1 MSYKLDVGKVSSI
14 KNNIK
19 IELLNS
25 LFQKREN
32 PGRRSAD
39 LNAERLRAE
48 RDALLKE
55 IPIAIFYLDTDLRYT
70 SVSLAFA
77 RSVGL
82 TISEVIGKTVFE
94 LFPPGLAT
102 NLQEKYR
109 YTLDSGESV
118 TDLSYSIT
126 QKNGQQVH
134 FSTELAP
141 FYDNSGQIAGLV
153 GVSSDISRLT
163 EASLDIARTSEDNY
177 RLLAENR
184 LLTRR
189 LYEIQEDERHH
200 IARELHDELGQWLTA
215 LRAELQVV
223 IGHVERDSAIY
234 ERVQSIKEI
243 ANTMHGVVHD
253 MLQELRPV
261 MLDKLG
267 LVDSLRELQ
276 NDWCRHHPHINFE
289 LMISDSIG
297 GAGAFDKIVSITIY
311 RLIQEAFN
319 NVCKHARARKVV
331 VQLGRE
337 KNSPILPDTLL
348 LSVEDDGIGFD
359 IEQKSVGLGLLG
371 MRERVIA
378 AGGEFLLQS
387 SPGNGV
393 QIAVRLPLESHS

>member
-1 MSYKLDVGKVSSI
+1 MSYKPSAGKVSSV

-19 IELLNS
+19 IELLSS

-48 RDALLKE
+48 RDVLLKE
-55 IPIAIFYLDTDLRYT
+55 IPIAIFYLDADLRYT
-70 SVSLAFA
+70 SVSQAFA
-77 RSVGL
+77 KSIGL
-82 TISEVIGKTVFE
+82 TISEVIDKTVSE
-94 LFPPGLAT
+94 LFPPSLAMD
-102 NLQEKYR
+102 LQKKYR
-109 YTLDSGESV
+109 YTLEFGESV
-118 TDLSYSIT
+118 TGLNYSVT
-126 QKNGQQVH
+126 KKNGQQVH

-141 FYDNSGQIAGLV
+141 FYDNNGQITGLV
-153 GVSSDISRLT
+153 GVSSDISKLT
-163 EASLDIARTSEDNY
+163 EANSDIARKSEDNC

-223 IGHVERDSAIY
+223 IGHVEQDSAIY

-243 ANTMHGVVHD
+243 ANTMDVVVHG
-253 MLQELRPV
+253 MLQKLRPV

-267 LVDSLRELQ
+267 LADSLREFQ
-276 NDWCRHHPHINFE
+276 NDWRKHHPHINFE

-297 GAGAFDKIVSITIY
+297 GAGAFNKIIAITIY
-311 RLIQEAFN
+311 RLIQESLN
-319 NVCKHARARKVV
+319 NVCKHARARKVRV
-331 VQLGRE
+331 RLGRE

-359 IEQKSVGLGLLG
+359 IEQKSAGLGLLG

-393 QIAVRLPLESHS
+393 QIAARLPLESHS

>member
-1 MSYKLDVGKVSSI
+1 MSYKPSAGKVSSV

-19 IELLNS
+19 IDLLNS
-25 LFQKREN
+25 LFQQREN

-55 IPIAIFYLDTDLRYT
+55 IPIAIFYLDADLRYT
-70 SVSLAFA
+70 SVSQAFA
-77 RSVGL
+77 KSIGL
-82 TISEVIGKTVFE
+82 TISEVIGKTVSE
-94 LFPPGLAT
+94 LFPPSLAMD
-102 NLQEKYR
+102 LQKKYR
-109 YTLDSGESV
+109 YTLEFGESV
-118 TDLSYSIT
+118 TGLSYSVT
-126 QKNGQQVH
+126 KKNGQQVH

-141 FYDNSGQIAGLV
+141 FYDNNAQITGLV
-153 GVSSDISRLT
+153 GVSSDISKLT
-163 EASLDIARTSEDNY
+163 EANSDIAKKSEDNY

-184 LLTRR
+184 SLTRR

-223 IGHVERDSAIY
+223 IGHVEQDSAIY
-234 ERVQSIKEI
+234 EHVQSIKEI
-243 ANTMHGVVHD
+243 ANTMHVVVHD

-267 LVDSLRELQ
+267 LADSLRELQ
-276 NDWCRHHPHINFE
+276 NDWCKHHPHINFE

-297 GAGAFDKIVSITIY
+297 GAGAFDKIIAITIY
-311 RLIQEAFN
+311 RLIQESLN
-319 NVCKHARARKVV
+319 NVCKHARARKVRV
-331 VQLGRE
+331 RLDRE
-337 KNSPILPDTLL
+337 KNSPILPDTLF

-359 IEQKSVGLGLLG
+359 IEQKSAGLGLLG

-387 SPGNGV
+387 SLGNGV
-393 QIAVRLPLESHS
+393 QIAARLPLEPHS